1 MNPLRSV
8 GARLSLA
15 LAFVIAVA
23 LGLAYAIVVPSLER
37 NLIQAKLDQLRRDT
51 DIWAFQFNLTEF
63 EASTGFV
70 LPDYVREAADATN
83 ARVVV
88 YRPLTEE
95 TVVETVTVLEDSGED
110 SSPVSNDPV
119 AIRAF
124 HGATPVEGVVSR
136 SDRRYAEIAY
146 PYAVGQNARVVLFS
160 ASLED
165 TLANVDLVRRR
176 VLIAGGAALL
186 VAILLGYGGA
196 SYFAGR
202 IRRLERAANRIAGGD
217 LERPV
222 EVGGGDELGQL
233 AGAFEH
239 MRQRLAQLETARRE
253 FIANASH
260 ELRTPIFALGGF
272 IELLADEELDE
283 PTRGEF
289 LVTMQEQVAR
299 LTRLATDLL
308 DLSRIDAGQFE
319 LEREQIDLAD
329 VAGALADEFAAVAL
343 AGDHPLE
350 VVSAGNGRPV
360 RAVGDS
366 ERVLQI
372 GRIFLENALRHTP
385 PGTRV
390 RVRVETPNGNAA
402 LTVED
407 EGGGIP
413 HEAHEQ
419 VFQRFY
425 RAKGGAA
432 SGSGLGLAIAQEL
445 ARVMEGEIRLDSR
458 AGRTRFTLLL
468 PASDTAPVAVE
479 PVAAGVR

>member
-23 LGLAYAIVVPSLER
+23 LGISYAIVVPSLER
-37 NLIQAKLDQLRRDT
+37 NLIQAKLDQLRRDA
-51 DIWAFQFNLTEF
+51 DVWAYQFNLTEF
-63 EASTGFV
+63 EASTGFL
-70 LPDYVREAADATN
+70 LPQFVQTASDATN
-83 ARVVV
+83 TRVVV

-95 TVVETVTVLEDSGED
+95 TVTVLEDSGED
-110 SSPVSNDPV
+110 SAAVSNDPV
-119 AIRAF
+119 AVRAL
-124 HGATPVEGVVSR
+124 HGVGPAEGVVSR
-136 SDRRYAEIAY
+136 NNRRYAEIAY

-176 VLIAGGAALL
+176 VLIAGAAALL
-186 VAILLGYGGA
+186 VAILLGYGA
-196 SYFAGR
+196 AWYFAGR
-202 IRRLERAANRIAGGD
+202 IRRLERAANRIAGGNLD
-217 LERPV
+217 HPV
-222 EVGGGDELGQL
+222 EVEGGDELGQL

-260 ELRTPIFALGGF
+260 ELRTPIFSLGGF

-283 PTRGEF
+283 PTRREF
-289 LVTMQEQVAR
+289 LATMQEQVAR

-308 DLSRIDAGQFE
+308 DLSRIDAGHLA
-319 LEREQIDLAD
+319 LEREPLDLAD

-343 AGDHPLE
+343 ADDHPLE
-350 VVSAGNGRPV
+350 VVGVGNGRPV
-360 RAVGDS
+360 RALGDS
-366 ERVLQI
+366 ARVLQI
-372 GRIFLENALRHTP
+372 GRIFLENALRHTL

-390 RVRVETPNGNAA
+390 RVGVETSDGKAA

-413 HEAHEQ
+413 YDAHEH

-425 RAKGGAA
+425 RVEGGAA

-445 ARVMEGEIRLDSR
+445 ARVMEGEIRLESR

-468 PASDTAPVAVE
+468 PAADSLPVAPE
-479 PVAAGVR
+479 PIVAGTRR